1 MYIIKPPLSTRSDF
15 SIAIAAIDRP
25 AAGRLKRHLGVVP
38 ALGACG
44 GKHLAWGPVA
54 VTTTSVPLRLPCLAA
69 WGTALGLIS
78 IALGLIEL
86 LFLSGEAEVSPT
98 IGTPDRFV
106 LKTHW
111 MTSFLKIFS
120 WGSGHPMLD
129 LRLAE
134 S

>member
-1 MYIIKPPLSTRSDF
+1 VLSTRSDF
-15 SIAIAAIDRP
+15 TIAIAAIDRP
-25 AAGRLKRHLGVVP
+25 ACRGSERYLCVFA
-38 ALGACG
+38 ALRARG

-54 VTTTSVPLRLPCLAA
+54 VTKTSVPLCLPCLSA

-78 IALGLIEL
+78 IALGFIEL
-86 LFLSGEAEVSPT
+86 LFLSGEAEVGPA
-98 IGTPDRFV
+98 IGALERFL

-111 MTSFLKIFS
+111 MTSFLKISS

-129 LRLAE
+129 MGLAE